1 MAIYIPAGST
11 FLCPLKVL
19 LEPQT
24 HTPNVLPDPP
34 AQASKATST
43 VFSRDPV
50 SPGPVCPIF
59 SCAWTSNW
67 PVVSSSRFVDPMAS
81 TTLRK
86 KTKVL
91 LVAWRARSG
100 RSRPSRP
107 PSSGL
112 PGSSLP
118 GPRRR
123 SFRPASRFLSR
134 ASVFLLP
141 RKLGHLGGASPHT
154 SLDSRAPS
162 WAPLFCVTW
171 GSPSASELRNP
182 SRGVPRPRPRGTAR
196 AAVLCVQRLRT
207 CLRGGPERTPF
218 SSAAGSLLL
227 GLGGS
232 IIAPPPRRARVWKCQ
247 RRHFPASSTSRGS
260 GRFRDRLPRA
270 SGIVPPWYH
279 LPREQ
284 LRLSPLLSRV
294 LPSPAVPSDNLFS
307 ISQQA

>member
-1 MAIYIPAGST
+1 MAIYIPADST
-11 FLCPLKVL
+11 FLCPLQVL

-59 SCAWTSNW
+59 SCAWTSNR

-86 KTKVL
+86 KTNVL
-91 LVAWRARSG
+91 LLAWRARSG

-141 RKLGHLGGASPHT
+141 RKLGHLGGASPHA

-182 SRGVPRPRPRGTAR
+182 SRGGPRPRPRGTAR

-218 SSAAGSLLL
+218 SSATGSLLL
-227 GLGGS
+227 GLSGS
-232 IIAPPPRRARVWKCQ
+232 VIAPPGVEMSTQTFPCLLHFQRFGAFPRPPPKGLGDC
-247 RRHFPASSTSRGS
+247 P
-260 GRFRDRLPRA
+260 PR
-270 SGIVPPWYH
+270 YH

>member
-11 FLCPLKVL
+11 FLCPLQVL

-59 SCAWTSNW
+59 SCAWTSNR

-86 KTKVL
+86 KTNVL

-141 RKLGHLGGASPHT
+141 RKLGHLGGASPHA

-162 WAPLFCVTW
+162 WAPLFCETW

-182 SRGVPRPRPRGTAR
+182 SRGGPRPRPRGTAR

-207 CLRGGPERTPF
+207 CLRGGPERITF
-218 SSAAGSLLL
+218 SSATASQGPR
-227 GLGGS
+227 GLS
-232 IIAPPPRRARVWKCQ
+232 PPGTI
-247 RRHFPASSTSRGS
+247 FLASSFVFLLCFLEFSR
-260 GRFRDRLPRA
+260 P
-270 SGIVPPWYH
+270 
-279 LPREQ
+279 Q
-284 LRLSPLLSRV
+284 LCPLITCFPFPNKLDLHSKNFLSHLLSRLSLRR
-294 LPSPAVPSDNLFS
+294 LPAAQETIPTCCSSRTKLPVVSL
-307 ISQQA
+307 